1 MPTLEVYSRRLLRA
15 LCTLTFVAL
24 IGCAGDGLRPPLG
37 KPAEPG
43 PGAALSY
50 YQALQ
55 RMTLAELSR
64 ERSIL
69 TAVPQTPFTQLRMAM
84 LLGSG
89 RIAPDLPKAQQILDS
104 LLKSIEPSAATFQP
118 IARVLADNYAER
130 LKLEAQVERQSQLA
144 KEAQRRQ
151 QELQE
156 KLDGLAG
163 IERSLTVRPRQQ
175 RLPPGKGEGR

>member
-1 MPTLEVYSRRLLRA
+1 MPIREIYTLRLIRA
-15 LCTLTFVAL
+15 LGTLMFVAL
-24 IGCAGDGLRPPLG
+24 IGCAGDGLRPAATQ
-37 KPAEPG
+37 PAEPG
-43 PGAALSY
+43 PGAALTY

-55 RMTLAELSR
+55 RMTPAELSR

-89 RIAPDLPKAQQILDS
+89 RVAPDLPRAQQVLEG
-104 LLKSIEPSAATFQP
+104 LLKSVEPTAAVFQP

-144 KEAQRRQ
+144 KDAQRRQ

-175 RLPPGKGEGR
+175 RLPPGKGDGR